1 MNSTTS
7 VGMSITTVRALTE
20 FALKEMGADAPT
32 AATVVRVAGRL
43 APIVNAWPG
52 LRGSEK
58 QTIVLGVL
66 REVLTS
72 EAIKSR
78 CEPAAHA
85 VLLGLLDTVVPE
97 TLALAVAAARGEIDL
112 RRPTV
117 GCVGR
122 LAALVCR
129 TVAVAAPLGEE
140 ERRALGLAADLATQA
155 TADAKAPAAAA
166 PEAASAA
173 VPATAVPS
181 SADVAAPTATE
192 SKEESA
198 TPATPTEAQPSA

>member
-1 MNSTTS
+1 
-7 VGMSITTVRALTE
+7 MSITTVRALTE

-58 QTIVLGVL
+58 QTIVVGVL

-117 GCVGR
+117 GCVGQ

-166 PEAASAA
+166 PAVEAAL
-173 VPATAVPS
+173 AVPS
-181 SADVAAPTATE
+181 SADAAAPTATE
-192 SKEESA
+192 SKEESV
-198 TPATPTEAQPSA
+198 TPATPTEAQPSV

>member
-1 MNSTTS
+1 
-7 VGMSITTVRALTE
+7 MSITSVRALTE

-122 LAALVCR
+122 LAALICR

-166 PEAASAA
+166 PAPAVEAAL
-173 VPATAVPS
+173 AVPS
-181 SADVAAPTATE
+181 SADAAAPTATE
-192 SKEESA
+192 SKEESV

>member
-1 MNSTTS
+1 MNSTAS
-7 VGMSITTVRALTE
+7 VGMSITSVRALTE

-122 LAALVCR
+122 LAALICR

-166 PEAASAA
+166 PAPAVEAAL
-173 VPATAVPS
+173 AVPS
-181 SADVAAPTATE
+181 SADAAAPTATE
-192 SKEESA
+192 SKEESV